1 MNHQNQIDLQQ
12 RDHFV
17 QQRTT
22 AVLFVPRAAVHDDAA
37 VKRLL
42 VVLYPRLH
50 VVGEG
55 VKTTLESTSQ
65 RRNGDTG
72 PDCPCSTGNHKT
84 GHMEMEGTFG
94 LSRVKAVGR
103 NNRSEETV
111 LVHHQRTHASRNR
124 DVRTRDVEVHV
135 DRRLVETDLY
145 SRKRSISTA

>member
-17 QQRTT
+17 QQWTT
-22 AVLFVPRAAVHDDAA
+22 AVFFVPRAAVHDDAA

-55 VKTTLESTSQ
+55 VQTTLESTSQ
-65 RRNGDTG
+65 RRKGNTG
-72 PDCPCSTGNHKT
+72 PDCPCRTGNRKT

-94 LSRVKAVGR
+94 LSRVEAMGG
-103 NNRSEETV
+103 NNRS
-111 LVHHQRTHASRNR
+111 
-124 DVRTRDVEVHV
+124 
-135 DRRLVETDLY
+135 
-145 SRKRSISTA
+145 